1 MVVIDK
7 ERLNAYRKLCR
18 EIEFQIERS
27 ERLEQK
33 LKGPSGMSISGMPR
47 SQNKNDR
54 TAMLISK
61 KVEIDSLI
69 IKLRKKENNERKIL
83 EKAFFQLDPRLSFIM
98 SVRYIDGF
106 EWDEINSILFRKE
119 EDFDI
124 EEKTKYMNKTLRLHG
139 EALKKL
145 RISI

>member
-18 EIEFQIERS
+18 EIDFQIERS

-47 SQNKNDR
+47 AQNKNDR

-69 IKLRKKENNERKIL
+69 IRLRKKENNERKIL

-145 RISI
+145 KISI